1 MPMMKA
7 ATKTP
12 RAALSRRS
20 KRKGFL
26 SLFIVSLSIV
36 LLMNSIFAAAQEIED
51 ISQSQPAKP
60 TYVQPVSVSAAE
72 SVEWLQDNLPP
83 EDITPLKSRK
93 RMITLEAPPEA
104 DKAIEKSDPPA
115 SAQIAEPEEK
125 PGELDALDKMLL
137 GSDTEKPSSDSNDK
151 KSPDTKND
159 SATAA
164 TTEETEKCPAPAQRD
179 LVFPPS
185 SKRDKTRAARDDDS
199 IRVYGSLELNAQT
212 SASTGNGIAFLSNNG
227 LLYYNDKLTQ
237 RTRINVDGTMKN
249 GLSVDGSFVENPYQD
264 NEFYFKASGPRGYAT
279 VGDTS
284 AQFKAGPMAEFRKTI
299 RGLDAAYDFGS
310 YSVSAFA
317 SRGKSETAR
326 ETFRG
331 RNIRGPYA
339 LRSHSIMEGSESVT
353 INNRRV
359 PPSDYSVD
367 YFLGQITFNRNIDPS
382 EIIEI
387 TYESVLMATAKTGA
401 LTGFSAQT
409 NPSHPMYDFGAAYV
423 EEGVSRA
430 ARETVFEDEITF
442 EPDAAIGVFLEL
454 GKTRLVKQR
463 EAVTM
468 RALVPGGESTTSLK
482 RGEDY
487 EIDWPAG
494 RIKFLSA
501 FPPDMILIS
510 VYFEYYNPDYLQWV
524 SGEELRG
531 TARDSYVLGRERVYG
546 GTEVAELYLME
557 ALERS
562 LIAGVDYEI
571 NEANNSI
578 DFLDTGARPD
588 EHLDRHVVISYEI
601 VPPLAS
607 LSGDH
612 TRSVADLTGRLTLG
626 PAVLRGEYAE
636 SSSDMTLKSVQVLE
650 ERVATVGAA
659 DVGLRVFYLR
669 QNAISNTEEIYLN
682 DTFSPG
688 SRQRSGTDYV
698 MEYDTAADRTA
709 IRFQKD
715 LPAGTTIIA
724 SYKHAPSYSGSDSQE
739 GKAARATADVRLKN
753 GSLSGEY
760 MRKSWFFAPMNQY
773 NDLESERLSI
783 SAKYLFMKSI
793 QTGLE
798 YSSREHG
805 RDFSG
810 GGSYETRDIRATVEH
825 RGKTFRRVG
834 YSLNLRTREDV
845 KTSRY
850 YEMDENRASHRL
862 EALYVPNDSDEVS
875 ILAHIEKSDFND
887 DTDRT
892 SDYFVSKGGVDIKY
906 DPEPNLK
913 MKLSLNKNEVKY
925 VAPDSISA
933 GTDST
938 FKTITNSGLLDVVY
952 IPDPLWVIMAK
963 FDTQMLN
970 DMRPGSE
977 NSRVDNMEAI
987 AKMKPGTKTES
998 VLVSFS
1004 RQKKPNP
1011 YYGDSLTEASTG
1023 RIDYRLNCK
1032 WLLSPRV
1039 VYSKTLVEERSGS
1052 VNRDFGAR
1060 AMYTPGGSSPWTA
1073 TLEGYRNRRTSSR
1086 AGSTT
1091 SADWT
1096 SDTSNQ
1102 DRTAF
1107 STRYFPGGRL
1117 DWKTS
1122 ATFIRTSGASGGETR
1137 SSYTTGATYAYS
1149 PSTSLR
1155 AEFNTEKS
1163 GPGSPDR
1170 VRYLLESETLLDKH
1184 FTLSFSLK
1192 KDKQTGSSS
1201 AYDGT
1206 LFNLKLRSDF

>member
-1 MPMMKA
+1 MMLIMRN
-7 ATKTP
+7 TRKTP
-12 RAALSRRS
+12 DAASVRRS
-20 KRKGFL
+20 KRKRLL
-26 SLFIVSLSIV
+26 SFFVCSLSIV
-36 LLMNSIFAAAQEIED
+36 IALNLAATAQDIED
-51 ISQSQPAKP
+51 ISQPQPVKP
-60 TYVQPVSVSAAE
+60 SYVQPVATSAAE
-72 SVEWLQDNLPP
+72 SAEWLRDDLPP
-83 EDITPLKSRK
+83 EDIVPLKSHK
-93 RMITLEAPPEA
+93 RMITLDAAPETV
-104 DKAIEKSDPPA
+104 KKTEKTESPA
-115 SAQIAEPEEK
+115 PAKDIKPEEQ
-125 PGELDALDKMLL
+125 PGELDALEKTLL
-137 GSDTEKPSSDSNDK
+137 DSGAEKSDSGSNTIKTSDV
-151 KSPDTKND
+151 KSVPAIDA
-159 SATAA
+159 SA
-164 TTEETEKCPAPAQRD
+164 EEKQKCPTPAQQNP
-179 LVFPPS
+179 VFPAS
-185 SKRDKTRAARDDDS
+185 SKRDKTRAARDDDG
-199 IRVYGSLELNAQT
+199 IRVFGSLELNAQT
-212 SASTGNGIAFLSNNG
+212 SSSSGNEIAFLSNNG

-249 GLSVDGSFVENPYQD
+249 GLSVDGSFIENPYQD
-264 NEFYFKASGPRGYAT
+264 NEFYFKASGPHGYAT

-284 AQFKAGPMAEFRKTI
+284 TQFKAGPMAEFRKNI
-299 RGLDAAYDFGS
+299 RGLDAGYDFGS

-317 SRGKSETAR
+317 SRGKSETSR

-339 LRSHSIMEGSESVT
+339 LRSHSIMEGSESIA

-359 PPSDYSVD
+359 PPSEYSVD

-401 LTGFSAQT
+401 LTGFSART
-409 NPSHPMYDFGAAYV
+409 NPSHPVYDFGAAYV

-430 ARETVFEDEITF
+430 ARETIFEDEKTF
-442 EPDAAIGVFLEL
+442 EPDTAIGVFHEL
-454 GKTRLVKQR
+454 GRTRLVKQR
-463 EAVTM
+463 ETVTL
-468 RALVPGGESTTSLK
+468 RALTPSGASNIPLA
-482 RGEDY
+482 RGVDY
-487 EIDWPAG
+487 EIDWPSG

-501 FPPDMILIS
+501 FPADAISVS

-524 SGEELRG
+524 SGEELHG
-531 TARDSYVLGRERVYG
+531 TARDSFILGRERVYG
-546 GTEVAELYLME
+546 GTEVVELYLMGS
-557 ALERS
+557 LERA
-562 LIAGVDYEI
+562 LVAGVDYEI

-588 EHLDRHVVISYEI
+588 AHLDRHVVISYEI
-601 VPPLAS
+601 VPQRS
-607 LSGDH
+607 SSSGDQ
-612 TRSVADLTGRLTLG
+612 TRSVADLTGRLTIG
-626 PAVLRGEYAE
+626 PAILRGEYAE

-650 ERVATVGAA
+650 ERVATVGTA

-688 SRQRSGTDYV
+688 SRQRAGTDYV
-698 MEYDTAADRTA
+698 MEYDTAGDKTA

-715 LPAGTTIIA
+715 IPAGTTIIA
-724 SYKHAPSYSGSDSQE
+724 SYKHAPSYTGADAQE

-773 NDLESERLSI
+773 NDLESERLSL

-810 GGSYETRDIRATVEH
+810 GGSYETREIRALAEH
-825 RGKTFRRVG
+825 RGKRFRRIG
-834 YSLNLRTREDV
+834 YSFNLRTREDV
-845 KTSRY
+845 KTSKY

-862 EALYVPNDSDEVS
+862 EALYVPNDADEVS
-875 ILAHIEKSDFND
+875 ILAHIEKSDFTD

-925 VAPDSISA
+925 VAPDSLLS
-933 GTDST
+933 GTSST

-998 VLVSFS
+998 ALVSFS

-1023 RIDYRLNCK
+1023 RIDYRINCK

-1086 AGSTT
+1086 AGS
-1091 SADWT
+1091 SASSDWS

-1122 ATFIRTSGASGGETR
+1122 ATFIKTSGASGGDTR

-1155 AEFNTEKS
+1155 AEFNTEKA
-1163 GPGSPDR
+1163 GPGSPER
-1170 VRYLLESETLLDKH
+1170 VRYLFESETLLDKH

-1192 KDKQTGSSS
+1192 KDKQTGTTS